1 METEGETWVYLIK
14 KEGKKERK
22 KERNVLGRVYNVH
35 STHTTY
41 SIQYSIYSTGHTVFS
56 SLRTSGGGRREEEER
71 PPSWFLASDKPFSD
85 KPFCT
90 VSAPSLPF
98 LPSSAAPA
106 GVDVASP

>member
-1 METEGETWVYLIK
+1 MYLIK

-56 SLRTSGGGRREEEER
+56 SLRLYVPQPVLQVPSVAESTRGVRGKDRHTRYAYCCVQSGWR
-71 PPSWFLASDKPFSD
+71 
-85 KPFCT
+85 
-90 VSAPSLPF
+90 
-98 LPSSAAPA
+98 
-106 GVDVASP
+106 